1 MSQRVLKLVLCL
13 NVIQKW
19 IMTDCQGTVAACA
32 LLANAVLLWS
42 GGSSPLPGLCT
53 RMWNSDGLMYDCYFS
68 LPIHL
73 G

>member
-1 MSQRVLKLVLCL
+1 MSRGVLKLVLGL

-19 IMTDCQGTVAACA
+19 IMTDFQGTVAACA
-32 LLANAVLLWS
+32 LLANAVLLWPD
-42 GGSSPLPGLCT
+42 GSSPLPGLCT
-53 RMWNSDGLMYDCYFS
+53 RMGNSDGLMHDCYFS